1 MEEKKKQE
9 WVGMRIE
16 PCLWAGAVKEEK
28 FLQPANQLPFT
39 SWKISQDRKV
49 TSEAQRRAQ

>member
-1 MEEKKKQE
+1 
-9 WVGMRIE
+9 MRIE